1 MLTLI
6 FIIQKCLRSG
16 ENPEEKQGKIII
28 KYVEEK
34 TNQEI
39 EIEGQ
44 TYGYEINGKIGE
56 KYEAQEKEIP
66 YHILLRKAENAKGE
80 IKEEIQIVTYY
91 YRKAEYNIGI
101 EKTIDTI
108 KLNGKNVMIN
118 NKETAKLELK
128 KEDIKKTELIVKYN
142 IKVTNKGEL
151 GGTSKI
157 LEIIPEGYEIAY
169 LPEEWKVNRNGTL
182 EAKVDLEAGQS
193 KTLSI
198 ALRWE
203 NKENNLGAKTNEARI
218 EESKNLANFE
228 ETNKEDNISKA
239 TIVLSIKTGEVVS
252 IIIIM
257 MILTSLGICSY
268 ITITT
273 IRKKDPDIKDI
284 KFLK

>member
-1 MLTLI
+1 ML
-6 FIIQKCLRSG
+6 
-16 ENPEEKQGKIII
+16 
-28 KYVEEK
+28 
-34 TNQEI
+34 
-39 EIEGQ
+39 
-44 TYGYEINGKIGE
+44 
-56 KYEAQEKEIP
+56 
-66 YHILLRKAENAKGE
+66 LLH
-80 IKEEIQIVTYY
+80 
-91 YRKAEYNIGI
+91 
-101 EKTIDTI
+101 
-108 KLNGKNVMIN
+108 L
-118 NKETAKLELK
+118 
-128 KEDIKKTELIVKYN
+128 
-142 IKVTNKGEL
+142 
-151 GGTSKI
+151 
-157 LEIIPEGYEIAY
+157 
-169 LPEEWKVNRNGTL
+169 
-182 EAKVDLEAGQS
+182 KVDLEAGQS
-193 KTLSI
+193 KNLSI